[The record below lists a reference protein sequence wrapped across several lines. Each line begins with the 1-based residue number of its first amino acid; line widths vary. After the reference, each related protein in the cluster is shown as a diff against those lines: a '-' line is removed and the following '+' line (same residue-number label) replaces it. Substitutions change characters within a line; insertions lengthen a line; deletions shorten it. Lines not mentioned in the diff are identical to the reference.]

1 MVATSFGGTG
11 WLALAL
17 LASEASSVLQPARRA
32 PDAST
37 ANVMIARPG
46 VRWIKAERW
55 IKAKLRKRR
64 ASLHP
69 KFMASVPQAIE

>member
-1 MVATSFGGTG
+1 
-11 WLALAL
+11 
-17 LASEASSVLQPARRA
+17 
-32 PDAST
+32 
-37 ANVMIARPG
+37 MIARPG
-46 VRWIKAERW
+46 ARWIKAERW